1 MSFGPVWLMQ
11 PIPYF
16 GEQLTGKWLF
26 EPKID
31 GWRLQILHH
40 AHGHT
45 ECWGRRLENKPNWSH
60 KLPIVTKAAQMLPEG
75 TLIDCELSSTGGRR
89 FIPSLFAKKPKVKPI
104 VYIFDVIF
112 LANKNISK
120 RMLKKRK
127 QMLSELQLTQPLIPV
142 IGQPLH
148 NIKASMQEAIAH
160 GHEGIVI
167 KKLNSPYLI
176 GKDAPIATENW
187 RKVK

>member
-1 MSFGPVWLMQ
+1 
-11 PIPYF
+11 
-16 GEQLTGKWLF
+16 
-26 EPKID
+26 
-31 GWRLQILHH
+31 
-40 AHGHT
+40 
-45 ECWGRRLENKPNWSH
+45 
-60 KLPIVTKAAQMLPEG
+60 MLPEG

-127 QMLSELQLTQPLIPV
+127 QMLSELQLTQPLIPAL
-142 IGQPLH
+142 GQPLH

>member
-16 GEQLTGKWLF
+16 GEQLTEEWLF

-40 AHGHT
+40 AHGHA
-45 ECWGRRLENKPNWSH
+45 ECWGRRLEKKPNWSH
-60 KLPIVTKAAQMLPEG
+60 KLSAITRAAQALPEG
-75 TLIDCELSSTGGRR
+75 TLIDCELCSTGGRR

-104 VYIFDVIF
+104 VYVFDVIF

-120 RMLKKRK
+120 RTLKKRK
-127 QMLSELQLTQPLIPV
+127 QMLSELQLTQPLIAV
-142 IGQPLH
+142 LGQPLH
-148 NIKASMQEAIAH
+148 DIQTSMQEAIAH

-167 KKLNSPYLI
+167 KKLNSPYLL
-176 GKDAPIATENW
+176 GQDAPIATENW